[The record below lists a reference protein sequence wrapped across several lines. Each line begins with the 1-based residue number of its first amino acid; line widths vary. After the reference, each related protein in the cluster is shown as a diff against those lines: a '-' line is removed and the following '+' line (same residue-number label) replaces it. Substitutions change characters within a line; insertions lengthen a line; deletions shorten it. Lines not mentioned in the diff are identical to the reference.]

1 MNQENIRLS
10 QEENRAKNWKRWGP
24 YLSERQWGTVR
35 EDYSDHGNSWAAF
48 PHEHARKRA
57 YRWGED
63 GLQGWS
69 DRGCRLCFSPA
80 LWNGEDSILKERL
93 FGLGGNEG
101 NHGEDVKEC
110 YYYLDSTPTHS
121 YTKALYKY
129 PQASYPYTRIRVENE
144 KLGRLG
150 PELELADMGLF
161 DENRYFDVV
170 QEVCKRTPEDI
181 LWRITISNRGPDAAP
196 IHILPTVWLR
206 NTWSWDTEPDAPL
219 KKPSITLEDDK
230 LYIQHQTLGKFHFH
244 VDSEVSGK
252 MPTWLFTENDT
263 NHEALDGDKNACP
276 HTKDAFHRYV
286 IQKEKKAV
294 SPKKKGTK
302 AAAHYVFNVPAGET
316 VTVRCRLHQVD
327 EINNLH
333 GLEEFDET
341 MEARIHDAD
350 AFYQDVIPHDIS
362 DEETLICR
370 QGYAGL
376 LWTKQFFYYSVEDWL
391 KGDKELPHPPANR
404 LEGRN
409 HDWKH
414 FYAKDIL
421 SMPDKWEYPWF
432 AAWDTA
438 FHMLPFCA
446 VDSAFTKHQLLLLLR
461 EWYMHPNGQLP
472 AYEWN
477 FSDVNPPVHAW
488 AVWRVYKIADDKG
501 TRDLLFLEKAF
512 QKLLLNFT
520 WWVNRKDMDGRHVFG
535 GGFLGLDNIG
545 VFDRSHALPG
555 GGYLQ
560 QADGTAWMGF
570 YCLTMLSMALE
581 LAPTKPAYEDI
592 ASKFFEH
599 FVNICDAIN
608 TLGGNG
614 LWDPQDQFYY
624 DQLII
629 DDEAPIPLRIRSLV
643 GLLPLSAVTVLK
655 QTTINAL
662 PGFRKRMDWFLV
674 NKPGLLKYVT
684 TRRVKGEK
692 NSGRVLLAIP
702 SEERLRS
709 TLKYMLDPKEFLS
722 NFGIRSLSKAHLEK
736 PFIFSHGG
744 STHQVQYTPGE
755 ATTDMFGGN
764 SNWRGPI
771 WFPTNFILIEA
782 LERYHYFYGDDF
794 KVEYPTGSGNECTL
808 REIAIDICDRLIDL
822 FKKDKDGYRPCYGDS
837 EASKRYS
844 DDEHWKDLV
853 LFHEYFHGETGEGL
867 GASHQTGWT
876 ALVVRLVRERREKLM
891 DEEF

>member
-1 MNQENIRLS
+1 MNQETLRLS
-10 QEENRAKNWKRWGP
+10 QEENRAKDWKRWGP

-48 PHEHARKRA
+48 PHDQARRRA

-63 GLQGWS
+63 GLQGWT
-69 DRGCRLCFSPA
+69 DRGCRLCFAPA
-80 LWNGEDSILKERL
+80 LWNGQDSILKERL

-129 PQASYPYTRIRVENE
+129 PQTRFPYTRIRIENE
-144 KLGRLG
+144 RLGRLG

-161 DENRYFDVV
+161 DGNRYFDVV
-170 QEVCKRTPEDI
+170 QEVAKRSPQDI
-181 LWRITISNRGPDAAP
+181 LWRITVANRGAVAAP
-196 IHILPTVWLR
+196 MHVLPTLWFR
-206 NTWSWDTEPDAPL
+206 NTWDLGLESETPRI
-219 KKPSITLEDDK
+219 KPSIRLDGDSLFIDHES
-230 LYIQHQTLGKFHFH
+230 LGKFRFH
-244 VDSEVSGK
+244 IDEVVEK
-252 MPTWLFTENDT
+252 VTPKWLFTENDT
-263 NHEALDGDKNACP
+263 NHESLSDQKNSTP
-276 HTKDAFHRYV
+276 YTKDAFHRHV

-294 SPKKKGTK
+294 LPTLTGTK
-302 AAAHYVFNVPAGET
+302 AAAHYVFRIPAGAS
-316 VTVRCRLHQVD
+316 VTIRCRLH
-327 EINNLH
+327 EIHEGNDLT
-333 GLEEFDET
+333 GLDQFDET
-341 MEARIHDAD
+341 FEERQRESNQ
-350 AFYQDVIPHDIS
+350 FYEDLIPQDVSH
-362 DEETLICR
+362 EERLICR

-391 KGDKELPHPPANR
+391 KGDKEMPNPPANR

-409 HDWKH
+409 HDWAH
-414 FYAKDIL
+414 FHAKDIL

-446 VDSAFTKHQLLLLLR
+446 VDSAFSKHQLLLLLR

-488 AVWRVYKIADDKG
+488 SVWRVYKIANKKG
-501 TRDLLFLEKAF
+501 ERDILFLEKAF

-581 LAPTKPAYEDI
+581 LAQTKPAYEDI

-599 FVNICDAIN
+599 FVSICDAIN

-614 LWDPQDQFYY
+614 LWDVQDQFYY

-643 GLLPLSAVTVLK
+643 GLLPLSAVTVIK
-655 QTTINAL
+655 QKTIDAL

-674 NKPGLLKYVT
+674 NRPGLLKYVSA
-684 TRRVKGEK
+684 RRVPGKK
-692 NSGRVLLAIP
+692 SSGRMLLAIP
-702 SEERLRS
+702 SKERLRQS
-709 TLKYMLDPKEFLS
+709 LVYMLDPKEFLS
-722 NFGIRSLSKAHLEK
+722 DFGIRSLSKAHEK
-736 PFIFSHGG
+736 NPFIFSHGG
-744 STHQVQYTPGE
+744 ATHQVDYTPGE
-755 ATTDMFGGN
+755 ARTDMFGGN

-782 LERYHYFYGDDF
+782 LERYHYFYGDSF
-794 KVEYPTGSGNECTL
+794 KVEYPTGSGKDCTL
-808 REIAIDICDRLIDL
+808 REVAIDICDRLISL
-822 FKKDKDGYRPCYGDS
+822 FTKNAEGYRPCYGDK
-837 EASKRYS
+837 EVSKRYS
-844 DDEHWKDLV
+844 DDEHWKDLI

-876 ALVVRLVRERREKLM
+876 ALVVRLVRERREKLKA
-891 DEEF
+891 ENF